1 MQTEKGEGERVR
13 VPYVPYLSAKLLRDV
28 RETIIPAP
36 TYSDLSRLG
45 SLIQSRVAAIP

>member
-36 TYSDLSRLG
+36 TYSALSRLG
-45 SLIQSRVAAIP
+45 